1 MVQGLVRE
9 RGVPAV
15 SYGTVYPN
23 ITEIPS
29 VDQDQFE
36 SGRLQSQYLLERG
49 HRRIVLLMH
58 DNWRPGDNLLVAGV
72 NQALVDAGLSYGVLA
87 TRSVSDDVAL
97 IRTEIDRLLRLDNRP
112 TGLICRS
119 QVFAETAREMARAR
133 SMKVPEE
140 LDIIFNSNDR
150 AISATA
156 RLPRTVAKSS
166 SREQLILVAEIL
178 ERLIGGERLTDDRI
192 VLPVELLG
200 PDQE

>member
-1 MVQGLVRE
+1 ML
-9 RGVPAV
+9 PAV

-36 SGRLQSQYLLERG
+36 SGRLQTQYLLDRG
-49 HRRIVLLMH
+49 HRHIVLLMH

-119 QVFAETAREMARAR
+119 QVFAETAREMAQ
-133 SMKVPEE
+133 
-140 LDIIFNSNDR
+140 
-150 AISATA
+150 
-156 RLPRTVAKSS
+156 
-166 SREQLILVAEIL
+166 REVDEGA
-178 ERLIGGERLTDDRI
+178 GGA
-192 VLPVELLG
+192 
-200 PDQE
+200 